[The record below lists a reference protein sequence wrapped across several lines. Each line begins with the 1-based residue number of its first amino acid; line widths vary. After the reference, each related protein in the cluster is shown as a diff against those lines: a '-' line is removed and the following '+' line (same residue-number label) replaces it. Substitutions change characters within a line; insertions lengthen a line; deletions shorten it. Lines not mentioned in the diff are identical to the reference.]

1 MKKLKESSWAYQDIE
16 SAIGKLIHDFSCRS
30 AEDMLCQPIAEVIKK
45 YKNTYEC
52 LDVCK
57 AVEEYGMKQRN
68 EGVQEGIAKSIMRV
82 INQGK
87 LSYDEIAEG
96 FDVPVDEVR
105 KLAAQMN

>member
-1 MKKLKESSWAYQDIE
+1 M
-16 SAIGKLIHDFSCRS
+16 
-30 AEDMLCQPIAEVIKK
+30 CQPIAEVIKK

-52 LDVCK
+52 VDVCK

-96 FDVPVDEVR
+96 FDVPIDEVR

>member
-1 MKKLKESSWAYQDIE
+1 
-16 SAIGKLIHDFSCRS
+16 
-30 AEDMLCQPIAEVIKK
+30 
-45 YKNTYEC
+45 
-52 LDVCK
+52 
-57 AVEEYGMKQRN
+57 MKQRN

-96 FDVPVDEVR
+96 FDVPIDEVR

>member
-1 MKKLKESSWAYQDIE
+1 MANEEVKRIVM
-16 SAIGKLIHDFSCRS
+16 G
-30 AEDMLCQPIAEVIKK
+30 LCPIDD
-45 YKNTYEC
+45 TYEC

-96 FDVPVDEVR
+96 FDVSIDEVR